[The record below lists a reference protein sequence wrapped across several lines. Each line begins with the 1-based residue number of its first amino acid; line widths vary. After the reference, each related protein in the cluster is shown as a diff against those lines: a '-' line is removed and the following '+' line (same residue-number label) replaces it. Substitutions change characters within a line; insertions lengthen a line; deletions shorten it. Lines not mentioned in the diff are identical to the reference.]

1 MVEGTA
7 KKCDLRQ
14 LKYNITYKNN
24 INTHFIVK
32 KRILSIKYFFNKK
45 INSIF
50 EMKCDLMNE

>member
-7 KKCDLRQ
+7 KKRDFRQ

-24 INTHFIVK
+24 IKTHFIVK
-32 KRILSIKYFFNKK
+32 KRILSIKHFFNKK

-50 EMKCDLMNE
+50 EMKCELI

>member
-7 KKCDLRQ
+7 KKRDLRQ

-32 KRILSIKYFFNKK
+32 KRILSIKHFFNKK

-50 EMKCDLMNE
+50 EMKCELI